1 MNKLMAL
8 VSCCLVAASAAFAAD
23 RNLIWTGAAGEDVPL
38 YTTAGNWKD
47 MDSGEVAASAPT
59 KNDNVTF
66 DLGAS
71 GVVDIEQTAAVAWR
85 NLFVLSGDV
94 TLHLKSGLNGNS
106 CNIVMQGTDGLCTLY
121 VAKGARFCHS
131 GQSTGVTA
139 DGISIQ
145 KTGEGTFESGSGA
158 RFGFSKPSDDFIM
171 AEGDYIPGRDFY
183 AGRIVV
189 RSGMTWTVAGDK
201 ATTLSVGKSVLHVE
215 RDAKLIITAN
225 TSNNSMEF
233 RGLTGEGEIESAHGR
248 GCLTLADGPYR
259 FDGTISGTFCL
270 TPGVTDDEHVF
281 VVGASDTLANCTIQK
296 GYNATSQDGDCLRF
310 ADGVGAFEI
319 AAIACRFASVPMT
332 LETVSG
338 KPVTVSVGEL
348 TYTDHFQVAGTG
360 DLIFCGNA
368 SGFSADAFV
377 GFSGRVVSRA
387 GSLAVPGTLKT
398 DGLAAL
404 VAEKTGTLDFEGIQ
418 GQDVA
423 VKCLVQGGEGTV
435 EVGKSTTTS
444 QLVELER
451 FQQEGGVLRYY
462 VPMCVSGA
470 LAEVSELRNDPNAA
484 KEFTFAGGV
493 LAGAFGTDAD
503 VPGSVLPRPTDGVRL
518 SNSGYSNV
526 RVTGGELF
534 LGCHTNLQRLAKLVV
549 EEGGTVT
556 VFEPQQSTTSKAYE
570 YYDGGTLRLR
580 DPEGTG
586 YAYFKNGFRCFYVRP
601 GGVHFDFETGN
612 GTSEFLFADPI
623 EPDATVAGSATA
635 GFTRTGGGILIF
647 NRPLAAFSG
656 AFRNLDGVLRIPN
669 NSNIYNADK
678 TTIFGTG
685 DFEMGNGRLLFDQ
698 GYGNNWTLTLGGGS
712 ETAKFIAS
720 GAATFDLSPREG
732 KVYSITFGAP
742 TFADGGAVFLTGHDG
757 EAWNGTKAKAFVK
770 GDVAADAPV
779 FTWMNG
785 AVGPMAYD
793 ADKGFVSTETAAAN
807 HILLNGGTVSAAT
820 DFGSKTGY
828 VVVGADGEV
837 AGALSG
843 TAGVSFVSPVTGGK
857 RAVTLSAANGYAGG
871 TFVHAV
877 EVLPAVAG
885 ALGAGKVTVGGGRY
899 QGGRVRFTVPQ
910 TVANAFEISG
920 WGPVDGKGAV
930 VFEASTTLS
939 GDVTVNGP
947 TRISLAAGV
956 TATFSGTVSGDGIQ
970 IFANGGT
977 VRFTGDISGL
987 GRIDVI
993 GGRLELVGDAACA
1006 GEDDIWFDNSTVM
1019 FQNATAQTP
1028 KRRLYG
1034 VGSLEIRGAAL
1045 TLFDGSR
1052 ILPKTSGKP
1061 GRIKVGADSILTIP
1075 RTVEL
1080 DDELRL
1086 DIGEGANV
1094 EIDFAKR
1101 HFSEVV
1107 GDPSAITGGDV
1118 SYDKNRPHAGVLLLV
1133 R

>member
-8 VSCCLVAASAAFAAD
+8 VSCCLIAASAAFAAD
-23 RNLIWTGAAGEDVPL
+23 RNLIWTGAAGEDVPY

-47 MDSGEVAASAPT
+47 MDSGEVATSAPT

-66 DLGAS
+66 NPGA
-71 GVVDIEQTAAVAWR
+71 GVVLSVEHSVGIACRKLV
-85 NLFVLSGDV
+85 VLSGDITV
-94 TLHLKSGLNGNS
+94 VLEAGKNGNACPMTVHGTDGMAVVDVAEGARIYFKNQCFGVAGASTCMRKVGKGVLQTGSRIGYGVNPPATLYMEEGDWQINYQYYGTNIVVKSGLDWTISGNDATS
-106 CNIVMQGTDGLCTLY
+106 FSQGQP
-121 VAKGARFCHS
+121 VINVEKGAS
-131 GQSTGVTA
+131 LSITPTTGSNTMT
-139 DGISIQ
+139 I
-145 KTGEGTFESGSGA
+145 
-158 RFGFSKPSDDFIM
+158 
-171 AEGDYIPGRDFY
+171 
-183 AGRIVV
+183 
-189 RSGMTWTVAGDK
+189 RSFT
-201 ATTLSVGKSVLHVE
+201 
-215 RDAKLIITAN
+215 
-225 TSNNSMEF
+225 
-233 RGLTGEGEIESAHGR
+233 GR
-248 GCLTLADGPYR
+248 GTIDCEQGRACLTLAGGPYC
-259 FDGTISGTFCL
+259 FEGTISGSFCL
-270 TPGVTDDEHVF
+270 IPGVTDTEHVF

-296 GYNATSQDGDCLRF
+296 GQGATTQDGDCLRF
-310 ADGVGAFEI
+310 SDGVGTFEI
-319 AAIACRFASVPMT
+319 ESISCRYAATPMT
-332 LETVSG
+332 FETVSG
-338 KPVTVSVGEL
+338 KPVTVVVKQL
-348 TYTDHFQVAGTG
+348 TYVDKFQAAGLG
-360 DLIFCGNA
+360 DLIFDGNA
-368 SGFSADAFV
+368 SGFSADAFN
-377 GFSGRVVSRA
+377 GFSGRVVSRT
-387 GSLAVPGTLKT
+387 GSISVSGALAT
-398 DGLAAL
+398 DSLAAL
-404 VAEKTGTLDFEGIQ
+404 VAEKSGTLSFEGVA
-418 GQDVA
+418 GEDVS
-423 VKCLVQGGEGTV
+423 VKCLVQGGEGSV

-462 VPMCVSGA
+462 VPTCVKGA
-470 LAEVSELRNDPNAA
+470 LAAVSNLNNKPNSA
-484 KEFTFAGGV
+484 KQFTLAGGV

-503 VPGSVLPRPTDGVRL
+503 VPGSVLPRPTDGVFV
-518 SNSGYSNV
+518 SNGAYSKIS
-526 RVTGGELF
+526 VTGGELF
-534 LGCHTNLQRLAKLVV
+534 LGSHTNLQRLANLVV

-556 VFEPQQSTTSKAYE
+556 VFEPQQSTTSRAYE

-586 YAYFKNGFRCFYVRP
+586 YAYFKNGFRYFYVRP

-612 GTSEFLFADPI
+612 GTSEFLFADVI
-623 EPDATVAGSATA
+623 EPDPNVADSATA

-742 TFADGGAVFLTGHDG
+742 TFANGGAVFLTGHDG
-757 EAWNGTKAKAFVK
+757 EAWDGTKAKAFAT
-770 GDVAADAPV
+770 GSVAADAPI

-785 AVGPMAYD
+785 KVGAMSYD
-793 ADKGFVSTETAAAN
+793 ADKGFVSTEAAAAN

-820 DFGSKTGY
+820 DFGSKTGS
-828 VVVGADGEV
+828 VVVGADSEV

-843 TAGVSFVSPVTGGK
+843 SAGVSFVSPVTGEK
-857 RAVTLSAANGYAGG
+857 RTVTLSAANGYAGG

-877 EVLPAVAG
+877 EVLPTVAG

-910 TVANAFEISG
+910 TVANDFDISG
-920 WGPVDGKGAV
+920 WGPEDGKGAL
-930 VFEASTTLS
+930 VFEASMTLS

-947 TRISLAAGV
+947 TRISLASGV
-956 TATFSGTVSGDGIQ
+956 TATFSGKVSGDGIQ

-977 VRFTGDISGL
+977 VRFAGDVSGL

-1006 GEDDIWFDNSTVM
+1006 GEDDIWFDNSTVV
-1019 FQNATAQTP
+1019 FQNATAQTL

-1034 VGSLEIRGAAL
+1034 IGSLEIRGAAL
-1045 TLFDGSR
+1045 TLFGGSR
-1052 ILPKTSGKP
+1052 ILPKTSDKP
-1061 GRIKVGADSILTIP
+1061 GRIKVGKDCALTIP

-1086 DIGEGANV
+1086 DIGEGASV

-1107 GDPSAITGGDV
+1107 GDPSAITGGEV
-1118 SYDKNRPHAGVLLLV
+1118 TYDTNRPHAGLLLLV